1 MGSQVQFIFQRV
13 HIRKMT
19 VGAVIISVFIG
30 LSCVTAS
37 KVNIFSAGTKFSG
50 WYEAPVGSGRTEF
63 TATVETFEESTGAWT
78 ARGTD
83 SQGEF
88 TLQGKVEGSE
98 VSFVKDFTA
107 AGGYKNIK
115 YSGRIENDEVKGDY
129 NFQYKALFINL
140 HINEDF
146 YMKVTNRT

>member
-1 MGSQVQFIFQRV
+1 MGSQVQFIFQRI

-19 VGAVIISVFIG
+19 VGAVIIS
-30 LSCVTAS
+30 
-37 KVNIFSAGTKFSG
+37 AGTRFSG

-78 ARGTD
+78 ARGKD
-83 SQGEF
+83 SQGDF
-88 TLQGKVEGSE
+88 TLQGKVEGSK

-129 NFQYKALFINL
+129 NFHYKALFINL
-140 HINEDF
+140 LINEDF
-146 YMKVTNRT
+146 YMKVIN

>member
-1 MGSQVQFIFQRV
+1 MGQVQFIFQRI

-19 VGAVIISVFIG
+19 IGAVIISVFIG

-37 KVNIFSAGTKFSG
+37 EANIFSAGTRFSG

-83 SQGEF
+83 KQGDF
-88 TLQGKVEGSE
+88 TLKGKVEGSE
-98 VSFVKDFTA
+98 VSFVKDFTEA
-107 AGGYKNIK
+107 DGYKNIK
-115 YSGRIENDEVKGDY
+115 YTGTVDNDEVRGAYK
-129 NFQYKALFINL
+129 FFYKALFINL
-140 HINEDF
+140 PINENF
-146 YMKVTNRT
+146 YMKVTKQS